1 MTVRRGY
8 ADTPFGQLH
17 YAETGSGP
25 AMLLLHQTPRSYDEF
40 REVQPLLATR
50 HRVIAMDMLGF
61 GLSALLEKPQTI
73 EQYAAGAFALLDAQS
88 IDDAVVLGHH
98 TGAAVALEMAASRPE
113 RVAALVLSSPPW
125 TGPEYRSSH
134 AGQPSVDAVETDANG
149 NHLAELWRFRQ
160 QYYPAGRPDLL
171 ERFIRDALA
180 VDPAEGHRACARYR
194 MEDRVA
200 LVTAPVLLIGA
211 GADPFALPN
220 VAVLRERL
228 SAARS
233 IQSTVIEDGTIPLM
247 EQAPWEVAD
256 LVETFL
262 LSLPRS
268 RVSGARP
275 KSAGP
280 VPLTNPRG

>member
-1 MTVRRGY
+1 MIIRRGY
-8 ADTPFGQLH
+8 ADTPYGQLH

-40 REVQPLLATR
+40 REVQPLLAGR

-61 GLSALLEKPQTI
+61 GLSAVLEKPQTI
-73 EQYAAGAFALLDAQS
+73 EQYAAGAFALLDALS

-113 RVAALVLSSPPW
+113 RVGALVLSSPPW
-125 TGPEYRSSH
+125 AGPEYRS
-134 AGQPSVDAVETDANG
+134 GRVSVDNVEPDANG
-149 NHLAELWRFRQ
+149 NHLAELWRIRQ

-180 VDPAEGHRACARYR
+180 VDPAEGHRACHRYR
-194 MEDRVA
+194 MEDRVG

-211 GADPFALPN
+211 SADPFALPN
-220 VAVLRERL
+220 LAVLQKQL
-228 SAARS
+228 TAARS
-233 IQSTVIEDGTIPLM
+233 VDSAIIEGGMIPLM
-247 EQAPWEVAD
+247 EQAPREVAE
-256 LVETFL
+256 LVESFL

-268 RVSGARP
+268 PGSGARP
-275 KSAGP
+275 NSAGP
-280 VPLTNPRG
+280 ARLTNPRSGPL